1 VLLWHHLVHRA
12 RGESL
17 YFWRLGFYPTYDATR
32 ANTAIHKVLS
42 SFEVRAAVCYE
53 VYGPHD
59 LMLRVWL
66 PSTCDDATLSDALVD
81 AVPDL
86 NMCDPFHVKRAVRH
100 WMFPHD
106 EDGVIPPTQDDLRL
120 LNDPRLVAAA
130 EAGELTDPKLEELSS
145 RSLLGTFAANPQ
157 TTDPDDPGT
166 KFAVVFSGDPRLT
179 TQQHLQF
186 EITLTESLD
195 NARRIEQ
202 RSLYSGSGF
211 GHFVVL
217 GMVKGHPLCV
227 LNEDLLTPIAQQNID
242 RLYNARSYT
251 HVSGR
256 RNYVFI
262 YESLFDPVPPAPIDP
277 GRGSPA
283 AQNGSG
289 ADPSAG
295 PGPDPVI
302 GEVFAER
309 FLIDREIGH
318 GGFSRVYA
326 VTDELDGQFCALK
339 VFSSGRADQHV
350 RREIGF
356 LRKVEHPRVMRVYWG
371 ARTPEDRWYIVSE
384 LVDGTPLDTHLKN
397 GSTDPAAAI
406 QIEDELLEALEAIHP
421 NEQRIEELKSGELT
435 PEAFA
440 EFQELQHAGFVHR
453 DVKPGNIM
461 LTDRGIKL
469 LDFNIASRAGD
480 PVKTKSGTPA
490 YQPPDGSAAVWDVS
504 TDLFA
509 AGIVLYELL
518 VGEHPYPESEPRADL
533 DPRNPRELL
542 PELPAPLA
550 DFLLRACATCAENRY
565 LSAREMKQALR
576 LATRPEGELAEQ
588 ALGERVRA
596 LREAAGEQI
605 RSLAQRAEVEERLLA
620 AVEKGEASATVTQAQ
635 RLANALGVPLA
646 QLLEREDHD
655 G

>member
-12 RGESL
+12 RGEAL
-17 YFWRLGFYPTYDATR
+17 YFWRLGFYPTYDASC
-32 ANTAIHKVLS
+32 ASAAIHKVLN
-42 SFEVRAAVCYE
+42 SFDVRAAVCYE

-59 LMLRVWL
+59 LILRVWL
-66 PSTCDDATLSDALVD
+66 PSTCDDEAVSNALIK

-86 NMCDPFHVKRAVRH
+86 NMCDPFHVSRAIRH

-106 EDGVIPPTQDDLRL
+106 ENAVIPPTQDDLRL

-130 EAGELTDPKLEELSS
+130 EAGELPDAKLEDLS
-145 RSLLGTFAANPQ
+145 RRLLLGTFAANPQ

-166 KFAVVFSGDPRLT
+166 KFAVVFSGDQRLSIK
-179 TQQHLQF
+179 QHLQF
-186 EITLTESLD
+186 GITLTKSLD
-195 NARRIEQ
+195 NAKRIEQ

-217 GMVKGHPLCV
+217 GIVKGHPLCV
-227 LNEDLLTPIAQQNID
+227 LNEDLLTPIAEQNIN
-242 RLYNARSYT
+242 RNYTARSYT

-256 RNYVFI
+256 RNHVFV
-262 YESLFDPVPPAPIDP
+262 YESLLDPVPPAPIDH
-277 GRGSPA
+277 SSSTA
-283 AQNGSG
+283 TQNGSG
-289 ADPSAG
+289 TSPSAD

-326 VTDELDGQFCALK
+326 VTDQLDGQFYALK
-339 VFSSGRADQHV
+339 VFSSGRAAQHV

-371 ARTPEDRWYIVSE
+371 ARTPEDRWYIISE
-384 LVDGTPLDTHLKN
+384 LIDGTPLDTHLNN
-397 GSTDPAAAI
+397 GPLDPSAAI

-421 NEQRIEELKSGELT
+421 NERRIEELRSGELT
-435 PEAFA
+435 SEAFA
-440 EFQELQHAGFVHR
+440 ELQELQDAGFVHR

-461 LTDRGIKL
+461 LTNHGIKL

-490 YQPPDGSAAVWDVS
+490 FQLPDGSAAVWDVVV
-504 TDLFA
+504 DLFA

-518 VGEHPYPESEPRADL
+518 VGEHPYPESEPRADHP
-533 DPRNPRELL
+533 PRDPRELL
-542 PELPAPLA
+542 PDLPAPLA
-550 DFLLRACATCAENRY
+550 DFLLRACATSVENRF

-576 LATRPEGELAEQ
+576 LATRPEGELTEP
-588 ALGERVRA
+588 ALGERVRS

-635 RLANALGVPLA
+635 RLAKALGVSLA

-655 G
+655 D